1 MGIIIGCFPT
11 LAFKIPIL
19 LAFWFIC
26 SKAHIEEEISGFSML
41 FYYLFSLLKLIH
53 TYLVILFSLLAFTTN
68 TSKIILL
75 IVKKFC
81 QDFHCNGCYR
91 DGPSS
96 SSPVVSSN
104 YKMFKLSENLKS
116 HHCSQSAYTSS

>member
-53 TYLVILFSLLAFTTN
+53 TYLVILFSLLTFTTN

-81 QDFHCNGCYR
+81 QMLR
-91 DGPSS
+91 
-96 SSPVVSSN
+96 
-104 YKMFKLSENLKS
+104 
-116 HHCSQSAYTSS
+116 